1 MLAAYVSL
9 LLFNSCCENCPIQ
22 STCIYVHVPSR
33 ERVVNGLSI
42 KNLSPA
48 QMREMRVHKTT
59 YLFYFATASF
69 EVTVNGKLIF
79 SKLAQGSFP
88 SFKEVGIS

>member
-1 MLAAYVSL
+1 
-9 LLFNSCCENCPIQ
+9 
-22 STCIYVHVPSR
+22 
-33 ERVVNGLSI
+33 
-42 KNLSPA
+42 
-48 QMREMRVHKTT
+48 MRVHKTT

-79 SKLAQGSFP
+79 SKLAEGSFP